1 MQEAGI
7 VIITLALN
15 DSLKLLSRPKIS
27 AIGSFDLRRDYEAE
41 TMIRKEIEIFLKN
54 KARELNLNEG
64 FGLNFLRK
72 KKKKADLKETKV
84 IGEIQKSLRSRLLK
98 IFEDLMGKR
107 PALEIE
113 IMMIN

>member
-1 MQEAGI
+1 MI
-7 VIITLALN
+7 PHLLYYYIIYY
-15 DSLKLLSRPKIS
+15 LSKKIQFF
-27 AIGSFDLRRDYEAE
+27 ILQCQSF
-41 TMIRKEIEIFLKN
+41 
-54 KARELNLNEG
+54 
-64 FGLNFLRK
+64 
-72 KKKKADLKETKV
+72 KETKV